1 MREVNVAV
9 IGAGYWGK
17 KVVYEYVQLA
27 RKRPDV
33 KLLAVCDL
41 LDENLEYCRRRFGV
55 PCLTKDYKEVLLNHE
70 INAVDICTPN
80 ETHFEICKAALEAGK
95 HVLLEKPMTLDP
107 KQAHELV
114 DLARSKNLVLS
125 VGHIYRFNNALKKIR
140 SLIRQNF
147 FGDIFHLRLQWT
159 TYVPPLRN
167 RDVLTDLMPHPF
179 DILNFLLDSWPSRIT
194 CRAKAYRR
202 KELEEIAYVLA
213 EFPSGVMGHIEISWL
228 LPGKVREVS
237 VMGSEKFARI
247 DCLNQRIS
255 VYDNDNG
262 NFFDLEVKANNTIES
277 ELFHFIDCVQNG
289 LDPINGCEKGA
300 KIVEMV
306 EFARRSLKEGRTVE
320 TNRCNTYN
328 IKDPV
333 KGAAYSIIKNV
344 EIEEGTTVQDQVNLY
359 KCKIGKNCKIEAY
372 VYIEEGVTI
381 GDNCKVKPFVYIP
394 TGVTIEDDVFIGP
407 NVTFTN
413 DKYPRVKGGWKL
425 LPTKVRKGASIGANS
440 IILPGVVVGE
450 NALVGAGSV
459 VTKDVPDNAIVVGNP
474 ARIIGF
480 AKAYAKEPR
489 ASES

>member
-1 MREVNVAV
+1 MQEVNVAV

-17 KVVYEYVQLA
+17 KVLYEYVQLA

-41 LDENLEYCRRRFGV
+41 LDENLEYCQKHFGL
-55 PCLTKDYKEVLLNHE
+55 PYMTKDYKEVLLNHE
-70 INAVDICTPN
+70 VNAVNICTPN

-95 HVLLEKPMTLDP
+95 HVLLEKPMTLDS
-107 KQAHELV
+107 KQAYELV

-125 VGHIYRFNNALKKIR
+125 VGHIYRFNSALKKIR
-140 SLIRQNF
+140 SLIRQKF

-159 TYVPPLRN
+159 TFATFEN

-179 DILNFLLDSWPSRIT
+179 DVLNFLLDSWPSRVT

-202 KELEEIAYVLA
+202 KELEEMAYVLA
-213 EFPSGVMGHIEISWL
+213 EFENDVMGHIEISWL

-247 DCLNQRIS
+247 DCSNQSIS

-277 ELFHFIDCVQNG
+277 ELIHFMDCIQDG

-300 KIVEMV
+300 KVVEML
-306 EFARRSLKEGRTVE
+306 EFARRSLEEGRTVE
-320 TNRCNTYN
+320 TNACDMYS
-328 IKDPV
+328 IKNPV
-333 KGAAYSIIKNV
+333 KGAAYSVINNV

-359 KCKIGKNCKIEAY
+359 KCKIGKNCKIDAY

-394 TGVTIEDDVFIGP
+394 TGVTIEDNVFIGP

-413 DKYPRVKGGWKL
+413 DKYPRVNGDWKL
-425 LPTKVRKGASIGANS
+425 LPTKVRKGASIGANT
-440 IILPGVVVGE
+440 IILPGLVIGK

-459 VTKDVPDNAIVVGNP
+459 VTSDVPDNAIVVGNP
-474 ARIIGF
+474 ARVIGF
-480 AKAYAKEPR
+480 TGMCVKESR
-489 ASES
+489 SSES